1 MTETAAM
8 NLLGLKL
15 STEGKNRK
23 PKTVTDYSEDDL
35 LHAFRET
42 CTMIGRQYLI
52 PAQAPHAWLIKPY
65 FQASQAPTARN
76 IYFSASTNNGL

>member
-1 MTETAAM
+1 MTENAAM

-42 CTMIGRQYLI
+42 CTMIGRLQLY
-52 PAQAPHAWLIKPY
+52 
-65 FQASQAPTARN
+65 
-76 IYFSASTNNGL
+76 